1 MVYDVIII
9 GGGPAGLSAA
19 IYSSRSGLKTLLIER
34 EMIGGHLIITDFIEN
49 YPGFDKGVN
58 GFDLSLKLQTQA
70 ETFGA
75 EIISAE
81 IKNVS
86 DGLIKKIITEESEYQ
101 AKALIIAAGTSIRK
115 LDIDGEFELTGKG
128 VSYCAVCDAPLFKG
142 KDTAVIGGGDSAL
155 QEAIYLSKFAKSV
168 KIIHRRDTFRAS
180 KNLQDKALNTSNISV
195 IYDSVPL
202 EIKGLE
208 RVEKLIISNVKT
220 QKKEEL
226 ELSAVF
232 VFIGLIPN
240 TALFSFLKLD
250 ESGYILT
257 DENMQTSSKGIFA
270 CGDIRQKNL
279 RQIITAASDGAIAA
293 IEAEKFLQ

>member
-180 KNLQDKALNTSNISV
+180 KNLQYKALNTSNISV